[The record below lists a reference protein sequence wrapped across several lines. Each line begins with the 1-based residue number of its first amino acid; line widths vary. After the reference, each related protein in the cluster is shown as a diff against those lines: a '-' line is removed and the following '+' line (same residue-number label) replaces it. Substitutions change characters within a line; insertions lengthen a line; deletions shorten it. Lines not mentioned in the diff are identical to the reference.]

1 MRREVRP
8 YIEAILGISEV
19 TRLPRLV
26 RVVRLSLHSTH
37 HSQLPPI
44 TEYVLVCSAIAI
56 YIFASKR
63 SAETVNRAWWQMS

>member
-8 YIEAILGISEV
+8 YIETILGISEV
-19 TRLPRLV
+19 IRLPRLV
-26 RVVRLSLHSTH
+26 RVVRLSLHSIR

-44 TEYVLVCSAIAI
+44 TEYVLVCGAIAI
-56 YIFASKR
+56 YIFASKG